1 MTYTLKDDDDDDDD
15 DDDELVSSLR
25 SLHQP
30 IRL

>member
-1 MTYTLKDDDDDDDD
+1 MTYALKDDDDDDDD